1 MMDRHIEM
9 LMNDKDDDFELVTGS
24 DEWKSCTISELFDF
38 SKTHWQ
44 TLYSKTALRSFD
56 EELATYELLDL
67 DAQGENDDEVVDAN
81 DITRDIL
88 IG

>member
-44 TLYSKTALRSFD
+44 TLYSKTALHSFD
-56 EELATYELLDL
+56 KELATYELLDL
-67 DAQGENDDEVVDAN
+67 DALGEDD